1 MARKALRLITALSAL
16 TVSGL
21 AVAQVLP
28 LFGTAVFGQ
37 SVFGGTA
44 SAPTP
49 VPTAPVWMLVVTAIV
64 LCITTF
70 KLKPSTASHGD

>member
-1 MARKALRLITALSAL
+1 MAREALRLITALSAL

-37 SVFGGTA
+37 SVFGGT
-44 SAPTP
+44 TP
-49 VPTAPVWMLVVTAIV
+49 VPTIPVWILVVTAIA

-70 KLKPSTASHGD
+70 KLKSSVASHGD